1 MIKIPEKD
9 YQSFIP
15 RAERCAADRVYP
27 LSIACGFQPGD
38 IWADGD
44 AALFWHYCGFAYISG
59 SPSDGMLDKIYA
71 MMTSPERPR
80 RLLLITDDAP
90 VIGRFRSEGARLSL
104 RTAYAWQ
111 PREGREALPAP
122 EGFEIRRIGADDI
135 GRITGRIVPSF
146 SWDSGERFLEYGFGF
161 AAVREGQVCAVAFS
175 AAVSPCEI
183 DIGVETREDCR
194 GRGLAAAL
202 ADRMCRE
209 TARIGKKPVWA
220 HAVTNHG
227 SMRTAL
233 KCGFAADRT
242 LTAIAAPEG

>member
-1 MIKIPEKD
+1 MHKVSEKD
-9 YQSFIP
+9 YKSFIP
-15 RAERCAADRVYP
+15 QAERCAADRVYP

-44 AALFWHYCGFAYISG
+44 AAFFWHHCGFAYISG
-59 SPSDGMLDKIYA
+59 SPSEGLLDEIRA
-71 MMTSPERPR
+71 LMISPDRPR
-80 RLLLITDDAP
+80 RLLLITPDP
-90 VIGRFRSEGARLSL
+90 RVIGRFRAEGARLSL
-104 RTAYAWQ
+104 RTAYTWQ
-111 PREGREALPAP
+111 PPEGRGALPVPA
-122 EGFEIRRIGADDI
+122 GFEIERIGAGNI

-146 SWDSGERFLEYGFGF
+146 SWDSDERFLRNGFGF
-161 AAVREGQVCAVAFS
+161 AAVREGQMCAVAFS

-209 TARIGKKPVWA
+209 IARIGKKPVWA
-220 HAVTNHG
+220 HAVTNPG

-242 LTAIAAPEG
+242 LTVITAPEG